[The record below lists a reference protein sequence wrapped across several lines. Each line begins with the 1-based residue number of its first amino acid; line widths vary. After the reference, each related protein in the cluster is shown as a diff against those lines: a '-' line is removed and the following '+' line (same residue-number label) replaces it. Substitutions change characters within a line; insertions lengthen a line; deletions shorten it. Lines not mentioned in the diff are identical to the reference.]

1 VSRWKSPDA
10 SPANSP
16 EIAVRAANAIE
27 KATTKVDNEIA
38 RESCRRAESQ
48 GGTTIIVGT
57 TLLGLP
63 NRAVSFEEEEEEE
76 VGGRSAYMVVEDS
89 RMGCI
94 SSALGT

>member
-1 VSRWKSPDA
+1 LPT

-63 NRAVSFEEEEEEE
+63 NRAVSFEEEEEE

>member
-1 VSRWKSPDA
+1 
-10 SPANSP
+10 
-16 EIAVRAANAIE
+16 
-27 KATTKVDNEIA
+27 
-38 RESCRRAESQ
+38 
-48 GGTTIIVGT
+48 VGT